1 MTLFLFGIS
10 MGEVVVVFLV
20 ILMLFGSKK
29 IPELARALG
38 KGMNEFRKAADD
50 IKREFETATD
60 DLKEDLSEMKKD
72 VRQEVLEIQKDTKTL
87 VSDIKEDRAA
97 FEARVYGL
105 EAPAKIKEKST
116 GEQSK
121 LESGKQNHKD

>member
-10 MGEVVVVFLV
+10 MGEVVLVFLV
-20 ILMLFGSKK
+20 VLMLFGSRK

-50 IKREFETATD
+50 IKREFETAAD
-60 DLKEDLSEMKKD
+60 DLKEDLSEIGQG
-72 VRQEVLEIQKDTKTL
+72 VRQEASELHKDAQTL
-87 VSDIKEDRAA
+87 VSDIKEDRDA

-105 EAPAKIKEKST
+105 DAPEDIKQKVT
-116 GEQSK
+116 GMQSD
-121 LESGKQNHKD
+121 LPGEKQNHKD

>member
-10 MGEVVVVFLV
+10 MGEIVLVFLV

-50 IKREFETATD
+50 IKREFETAAD
-60 DLKEDLSEMKKD
+60 DLKEDLSEMAQD
-72 VRQEVLEIQKDTKTL
+72 VRQEASELHTDAKTL

-105 EAPAKIKEKST
+105 EAPDKVNEKAT
-116 GEQSK
+116 GEQSD
-121 LESGKQNHKD
+121 LQEHKQNQKD